1 MPLLERE
8 DIACFPLSL
17 SPSSFLVLISFSS
30 FLYFSVFPSRGR
42 CSIKI
47 PREPGPAGNVVGGAH
62 VESSRGIEAEF
73 RSKTRSG
80 GGGVT
85 RRRRDAFLNS
95 LHSGH
100 RGRREEDP
108 GCSVRGRVGTSGVE
122 HEKVHFARAN
132 IVYRMIIV
140 RLVNKQRVESFAL
153 NLFGDASRWLY
164 KFHWF
169 ELRRMFF
176 KNHGC
181 WINLKGSIGLE
192 ITVNMNVIR
201 WETDEFLRMK

>member
-1 MPLLERE
+1 MSRCLFSRERTSRVS
-8 DIACFPLSL
+8 LSL

-95 LHSGH
+95 PHSGH

-122 HEKVHFARAN
+122 HGKVHFARAN
-132 IVYRMIIV
+132 IVYRMIIM

-164 KFHWF
+164 KFHWIWIT
-169 ELRRMFF
+169 
-176 KNHGC
+176 KN
-181 WINLKGSIGLE
+181 
-192 ITVNMNVIR
+192 V
-201 WETDEFLRMK
+201 F